1 MRKIIFLLML
11 LVSIYSENTI
21 SPLGNIENGVGNI
34 EVMSIDNNEM

>member
-11 LVSIYSENTI
+11 LYSIYSESTI
-21 SPLGNIENGVGNI
+21 SPLEDIEKGVGNI